1 MTVNNTIPDISYHTK
16 NRIVAVDLVRI
27 LAAFCVMY
35 EHLFPPDDTHMM
47 AMRMVR
53 ALPIGVFGHMSGIFF
68 ILAGFFACRNITW
81 KKALNN
87 TWWCLAPFLLWNTIC
102 VAIAYYADPASISQR
117 SLLSLYGATSF
128 ILPQWTLT
136 GELPSDPVNYPL
148 WFMRDLVLLFLLS
161 PILYKTAKYIFP
173 VFLFLS
179 LTPLCEVFFRNEHY
193 VLLSP
198 YSMCLF
204 MFGCLL
210 SQLDKDL
217 KLKVLKYS
225 NPYIIA
231 AYVCVMA
238 LTLFIS
244 TIYYHDT
251 SDSDSKPLIVSL
263 MGACILYQIAR
274 FLELRSS
281 MIAKLALKFAPV
293 TFLTFAAHIIIYN
306 FLVPKAFM
314 NSEIFYMLLP
324 LLVFTIMSLF
334 FFSLKRWA
342 RPLLHL
348 VAHYKLRPDDFAT
361 APRRN

>member
-1 MTVNNTIPDISYHTK
+1 MTGENTIPDISYHTK

-35 EHLFPPDDTHMM
+35 EHLSPPDEAHMEVI
-47 AMRMVR
+47 RVVR
-53 ALPIGVFGHMSGIFF
+53 SVPVGVFGHMSGIFF

-87 TWWCLAPFLLWNTIC
+87 TWWCLAPFILWNTAC
-102 VAIAYYADPASISQR
+102 IALSYYADPASISHR
-117 SLLSLYGATSF
+117 SLPSLYGVTSF

-136 GELPSDPVNYPL
+136 GELPSFPVNFPL

-161 PILYKTAKYIFP
+161 PILYKTAKYLFP
-173 VFLFLS
+173 VLLFLS
-179 LTPLCEVFFRNEHY
+179 LTPLCEVYFRSAYY

-198 YSMCLF
+198 YSICLF

-210 SQLDKDL
+210 SHLNKDL
-217 KLKVLKYS
+217 KLKVLRYS
-225 NPYIIA
+225 NPYIIMV
-231 AYVCVMA
+231 YVCVMA

-244 TIYYHDT
+244 IVCYQNE
-251 SDSDSKPLIVSL
+251 SDLKSKPLIVSL
-263 MGACILYQIAR
+263 LGSCVLYQIAR
-274 FLELRSS
+274 FLELKSP

-306 FLVPKAFM
+306 FLIPKAF
-314 NSEIFYMLLP
+314 SHSVIFYILLP
-324 LLVFTIMSLF
+324 LLVFALMSLF

-361 APRRN
+361 AARRN